1 MYGCLHEW
9 ASVNKVPTSTQVTV
23 SVSTSFSYTTGQS
36 ASETTTDS
44 IRAGVE
50 VLLQSLKAAIVTS
63 THYVLDVPYTATVTP
78 EFTDGTNGMPYT
90 FTGVYRGVQLNDIQV
105 VYEAD
110 VPLSGTGIDLV
121 VSSGTAPDSVH
132 LLIFLISAVFIDLF
146 VN

>member
-23 SVSTSFSYTTGQS
+23 SVTTSFSYTTGQS

-44 IRAGVE
+44 IRADVE
-50 VLLQSLKAAIVTS
+50 VLPQSMKTATVTS
-63 THYVLDVPYTATVTP
+63 NRYVLDVPYTATVTP

-90 FTGVYRGVQLNDIQV
+90 FTGVYKGVQLNDIRV

-110 VPLSGTGIDLV
+110 VPIFRTGIDSV
-121 VSSGTAPDSVH
+121 VSSGTTPD
-132 LLIFLISAVFIDLF
+132 
-146 VN
+146 